1 MYDLHLQVSIIVL
14 CNFLHLFRDI
24 APRLKLVL
32 KNALT
37 PLESRMTN
45 DSNFKSDLTSDVIE
59 REPRSLIQGKRAKL
73 LDPMKL
79 IQKIPASLK

>member
-1 MYDLHLQVSIIVL
+1 MYDLHLKVSIIVL

-45 DSNFKSDLTSDVIE
+45 DSNLKSDLTSD
-59 REPRSLIQGKRAKL
+59 SNLGKCAGNF
-73 LDPMKL
+73 
-79 IQKIPASLK
+79 ISF